1 MLKILITENQFTNI
15 IKEAVGVPE
24 NIIESG
30 KELYRIISELIKSID
45 TKKEVYEFVK
55 PVDIIILDMTFSV
68 ITVKVSVDEID
79 EYNKKPVI
87 GSMAVSNEFSFNEKI
102 LMQLNSKSHQIDLLI
117 NFIVAKEW
125 EPEDLYESFTENPTY
140 TTSLLTHELK
150 HKIDRQKNK
159 VGLLGDSSSY
169 QAYSSQKLFFGIPV
183 IEDFMRYSYFI
194 QKAENLVRPAEVASR
209 MINNGVTK
217 EEFYDFITKDDVYK
231 ELKKINNFS
240 FSYLLERL
248 YDEME
253 YIDKLLKHIGENPTK
268 MTNEEKIETT
278 LSIVYI
284 NLINLKGEIFD
295 QFFYT
300 KKEKLDLMMNELLPG
315 FTKIDPKKEKV
326 RRKYIN
332 YLIKYRNREIE
343 FFKNECDRFSYET
356 RKLMKK
362 LSKIYSL
369 IPDEK
374 KETNE
379 SIINW
384 DLNQKVVEKKY
395 GLRPIQKEYNI
406 SK

>member
-1 MLKILITENQFTNI
+1 
-15 IKEAVGVPE
+15 
-24 NIIESG
+24 
-30 KELYRIISELIKSID
+30 
-45 TKKEVYEFVK
+45 
-55 PVDIIILDMTFSV
+55 
-68 ITVKVSVDEID
+68 
-79 EYNKKPVI
+79 
-87 GSMAVSNEFSFNEKI
+87 
-102 LMQLNSKSHQIDLLI
+102 MQLNSKSHEIDLLI
-117 NFIVAKEW
+117 NFIVAEEW

-253 YIDKLLKHIGENPTK
+253 HIDKLLKHIGENPTK
-268 MTNEEKIETT
+268 MTNEEKIENVLT
-278 LSIVYI
+278 IVYI

-315 FTKIDPKKEKV
+315 FPSHDLIFITFIFEKLYLSILV
-326 RRKYIN
+326 FYKVIN
-332 YLIKYRNREIE
+332 ILSSY
-343 FFKNECDRFSYET
+343 FFLFGVNFGK
-356 RKLMKK
+356 
-362 LSKIYSL
+362 
-369 IPDEK
+369 P
-374 KETNE
+374 
-379 SIINW
+379 W
-384 DLNQKVVEKKY
+384 
-395 GLRPIQKEYNI
+395 
-406 SK
+406 